1 MGQYNINE
9 NIQKQKENIDL
20 SDSQDLD
27 LPFV

>member
-9 NIQKQKENIDL
+9 NIQKQKKNIDL